1 MLGLRYLN
9 FYNTWSSYEPETEWM
24 VIVFTSIYGHT
35 REAVEL
41 LEKKLKEKGVTVKVH
56 DLTKEHV
63 SYAIA
68 DAFRYSQLVL
78 ATTTYTAT
86 IFPAIY

>member
-1 MLGLRYLN
+1 VN
-9 FYNTWSSYEPETEWM
+9 
-24 VIVFTSIYGHT
+24 
-35 REAVEL
+35 L
-41 LEKKLKEKGVTVKVH
+41 LEKKLKEKGVTVVVH

-63 SYAIA
+63 SYAVA

-86 IFPAIY
+86 IFPAMGFFIDSLIERNSKKKCCFY

>member
-9 FYNTWSSYEPETEWM
+9 LYNIWSSYEPETEWM
-24 VIVFTSIYGHT
+24 VIVYTSIYGHT

-56 DLTKEHV
+56 DLTKEKYHM
-63 SYAIA
+63 
-68 DAFRYSQLVL
+68 
-78 ATTTYTAT
+78 
-86 IFPAIY
+86 P

>member
-9 FYNTWSSYEPETEWM
+9 LYNIWSSYEPETEGV

-41 LEKKLKEKGVTVKVH
+41 LEKKIEGKR
-56 DLTKEHV
+56 
-63 SYAIA
+63 
-68 DAFRYSQLVL
+68 RYCKS
-78 ATTTYTAT
+78 A
-86 IFPAIY
+86 